1 MELPRSF
8 TVREGDL
15 RVLNPIDEAKL
26 ATLGRA
32 VKLAPGAELLDLCS
46 GKGELLC
53 TWARDHGI
61 TGTGV
66 DISTVFTAAARDRA
80 TELGVADRVR
90 FVHGDAAA
98 YVPARPVDVACCVG
112 ATWIGGGVPGTL
124 ELLDRALRPGGM
136 ALVGEPYWRRPA
148 RRGDGGRFARPVPGR
163 VPGPARPGPA
173 LRRVR
178 LGPGRDGPR
187 RSGQLGPVRRRA
199 LAEPA
204 ALAGRQPGRRTGPG
218 AAAGTH
224 RGSAAVRPF
233 PARTSGLGRVRAASS
248 LMPPKP
254 GRRAD
259 ARRPG
264 LTDRY
269 GG

>member
-112 ATWIGGGVPGTL
+112 ETWIGGGVPGTL

-136 ALVGEPYWRRPA
+136 ALVGGGNSPRIRCGTSGSNANILVGAFSRCFVADAVRSPA
-148 RRGDGGRFARPVPGR
+148 GVPTR
-163 VPGPARPGPA
+163 
-173 LRRVR
+173 
-178 LGPGRDGPR
+178 
-187 RSGQLGPVRRRA
+187 
-199 LAEPA
+199 
-204 ALAGRQPGRRTGPG
+204 AGR
-218 AAAGTH
+218 A
-224 RGSAAVRPF
+224 
-233 PARTSGLGRVRAASS
+233 
-248 LMPPKP
+248 
-254 GRRAD
+254 
-259 ARRPG
+259 
-264 LTDRY
+264 
-269 GG
+269 